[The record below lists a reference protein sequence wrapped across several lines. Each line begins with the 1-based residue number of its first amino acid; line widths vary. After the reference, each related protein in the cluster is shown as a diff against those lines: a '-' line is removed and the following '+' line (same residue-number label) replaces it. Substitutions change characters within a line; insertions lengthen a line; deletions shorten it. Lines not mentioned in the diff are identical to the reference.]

1 MTSIEELKNDGL
13 MTTHYQETKAYFRN
27 TKVRSFLCPRNPD
40 EGKSETVTM
49 FSHHQKTVVVDSE
62 ISGGGSQRRIANLK
76 KSQFSLYKICFR
88 MTTNHGTFNCSDP
101 STSCFCFPEKPLE
114 ATKMGLVSRKN
125 NIIDRSIQNA
135 ISLAAYLGD
144 IRDEDINVLHLIMKE
159 LSVKIVSKIEVGE
172 RFIVYIVVPMW
183 PKGTPESAS
192 SRAILDWQRRTTEMD
207 GEYKPLETPELDTDY
222 KRAQQARLGDEY
234 IIIGYANINQKSMD
248 GARDS
253 KIAIGAFQP
262 NHLASTIPARAQMYA
277 FRLALWYEHLK
288 IVEKNWEFYL
298 SDTCYQDL
306 PGHLLHYP
314 TEVSKNRALTTLPGF
329 EYFPDT
335 KARVFSTKS
344 KYILPILTT

>member
-1 MTSIEELKNDGL
+1 MTK
-13 MTTHYQETKAYFRN
+13 
-27 TKVRSFLCPRNPD
+27 
-40 EGKSETVTM
+40 
-49 FSHHQKTVVVDSE
+49 
-62 ISGGGSQRRIANLK
+62 
-76 KSQFSLYKICFR
+76 
-88 MTTNHGTFNCSDP
+88 NHGTFNCSDP

-114 ATKMGLVSRKN
+114 ATKMELVSRKN
-125 NIIDRSIQNA
+125 NIIDRSIHNA

-144 IRDEDINVLHLIMKE
+144 IRDEDIIMKE

-192 SRAILDWQRRTTEMD
+192 SRAILDWQRRITEMD
-207 GEYKPLETPELDTDY
+207 GEYKPLETSELDTDY

-234 IIIGYANINQKSMD
+234 IIIGSANINQKSMD

-314 TEVSKNRALTTLPGF
+314 IEVSKNRALTTLPGF

-344 KYILPILTT
+344 KYILPIFTT